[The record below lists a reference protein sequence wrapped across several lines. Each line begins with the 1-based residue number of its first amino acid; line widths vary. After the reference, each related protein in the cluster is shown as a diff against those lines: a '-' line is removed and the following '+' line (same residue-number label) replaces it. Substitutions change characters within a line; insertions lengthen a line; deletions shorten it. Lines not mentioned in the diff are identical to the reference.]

1 MKILITF
8 LGIGKYQPCSYRIG
22 GVLYPQE
29 IFFSHALAKHLHP
42 DKVISLQTEE
52 ASSAHGEALENGFR
66 ELPTTHQA
74 VRIPVGKS
82 ESELW
87 EIFSALTDHIPKG
100 STLFIDIT
108 HGFRSLPILGL
119 IALSYLRVTRNIEIG
134 GIYYGAWEHREEDG
148 ASHAFDLTPFL
159 ALLDWTAAADQ
170 FMATGSADRIK
181 SIMTETHQSLWQ
193 NKAAISEE
201 ELPRL
206 LSTLGKTLGS
216 AAQNLTL
223 LRTGHLSE
231 SANAA
236 SNQLQRIEE
245 TVEIEKH
252 ARPFLELL
260 EPVRRDLTRFGSTDM
275 SVLRDLVAWLVE
287 KERSDTALT
296 LASEWLVSWV
306 MVTLGQIEHHVD
318 EKTRKPFA
326 DCLNLLIDRHGN
338 NQIESPTPDSVALL
352 VELNARASETDRRL
366 LATISSKIKNAR
378 NDLNHAGF
386 RNNPMRS
393 DAIIRLAG
401 EISKDLMKL
410 PLPYANHP

>member
-1 MKILITF
+1 
-8 LGIGKYQPCSYRIG
+8 
-22 GVLYPQE
+22 
-29 IFFSHALAKHLHP
+29 
-42 DKVISLQTEE
+42 
-52 ASSAHGEALENGFR
+52 
-66 ELPTTHQA
+66 
-74 VRIPVGKS
+74 
-82 ESELW
+82 
-87 EIFSALTDHIPKG
+87 
-100 STLFIDIT
+100 
-108 HGFRSLPILGL
+108 
-119 IALSYLRVTRNIEIG
+119 
-134 GIYYGAWEHREEDG
+134 
-148 ASHAFDLTPFL
+148 
-159 ALLDWTAAADQ
+159 
-170 FMATGSADRIK
+170 MATGSADRIK
-181 SIMTETHQSLWQ
+181 SIMTGTQQSLWQ
-193 NKAAISEE
+193 NKAASSEE

-206 LSTLGKTLGS
+206 LFTLGKTLGS

-260 EPVRRDLTRFGSTDM
+260 EPVRRDLTHFGSTDM
-275 SVLRDLVAWLVE
+275 KVLRDLVAWLVE
-287 KERSDTALT
+287 KERPDTALT

-306 MVTLGQIEHHVD
+306 MVTLGQIQHHVD

-338 NQIESPTPDSVALL
+338 NKIVSPTPDSVALL
-352 VELNARASETDRRL
+352 VELNARTSETDQRL

-393 DAIIRLAG
+393 DAIVRLAG
-401 EISKDLMKL
+401 EISKDLLKL
-410 PLPYANHP
+410 PLPNANHP